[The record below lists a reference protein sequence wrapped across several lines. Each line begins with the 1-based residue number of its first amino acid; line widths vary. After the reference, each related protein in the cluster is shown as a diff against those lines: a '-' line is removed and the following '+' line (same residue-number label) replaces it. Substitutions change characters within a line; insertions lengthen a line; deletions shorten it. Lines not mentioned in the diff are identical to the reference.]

1 MTSTHNIND
10 MIINNRRDAGYT
22 IISRFEED
30 YREFLHDKLTCL
42 YSNFL
47 ENIPQGIV
55 SKAIERHGS
64 VDWDD
69 SSDFFEN
76 IDFPDL
82 KEISI
87 SKDHFHTILNDF
99 MEKFEYSDA
108 MNELYALR
116 CKIAHVKGYFTSID
130 LDKLIELTDL
140 IGEKLDFSD
149 FVLLLNK
156 IKTDPNSVIIKIP
169 SDFIEDY
176 LGRSGIIHNLPVPDY
191 EYEGGFVGRDEDR
204 KKIIQLLQSEKFS
217 VITLTGSGGVGKT
230 SLALKVIQDITERP
244 ESNIFDA
251 IVWLSA
257 KENRLSALG
266 IEDIEPTLKNFEE
279 LLDTIIDLFGFRS
292 ELLADDIQSKENLV
306 SNLFDLTKKV
316 LIIIDNLETIT
327 DQRII
332 NFIFDAPIKVKFLVT
347 SRRGIGQLEI
357 RHELKE
363 LKAKEA
369 VYLFRQLAKDKQL
382 PKLLQLSD
390 DVIKNYTSKVSFY
403 PLAIKWVIGQVAKG
417 KDINKIIESIHT
429 TDSDISKFCYEQ
441 IFGMLSDY
449 CKKVLYTLSLL
460 DNPPTASILQYII
473 ELEDQQFEDSIN
485 ELILVSLVIP
495 EHFQNDNKEI
505 STKYL
510 LLPLTKGYTR
520 IQLNKK
526 VELREYLNNRI
537 NEVENTVTTTER
549 AKKEYKHSLYNFGAK
564 SDEEKVA
571 TIIAQTAFQKYQT
584 GLYDA
589 AVDDYKRAQKIA
601 PNFAPIY
608 RNWALMESYENHLS
622 EADKLMEK
630 AASLDPEDPQIFLIW
645 GNIYRKGSKH
655 SESSKKYTMAYNL
668 APNDP
673 IILNAFGQAKSRLG
687 DFEEADKL
695 LTKAIQCDSAFSS
708 VKHEV
713 INRTSLAENLINW
726 SDYLSRDR
734 NYGEAEKKLNSA
746 LTHCT
751 VALEANAR
759 DPKIFSTL
767 SKVNLKRGLLY
778 FHMKLDRKAIEA
790 LSAVINSHAQY
801 FKHSLFKLSALI
813 ELGEYYNSI
822 FNSNELKRIIKI
834 VDTEYSNSQILKRIE
849 YKSLQE
855 RLNRLRE
862 NYQSDDRKN
871 GVIIEVN
878 INRGFVII
886 QDSAGVD
893 TYLGHK
899 SKFIPAIEYLG
910 FELKETKVS
919 FTPFIISDE
928 ENERK
933 QAIKIKITGANTQ
946 YSKKR

>member
-1 MTSTHNIND
+1 

-22 IISRFEED
+22 IISRFEEEF
-30 YREFLHDKLTCL
+30 RGFLHDKLVCL
-42 YSNFL
+42 YDNL
-47 ENIPQGIV
+47 LANIPSGIV
-55 SKAIERHGS
+55 SKASERHGS
-64 VDWDD
+64 PDWDD
-69 SSDFFEN
+69 LSDFFEN

-87 SKDHFHTILNDF
+87 YKDHYRSILNDF
-99 MEKFEYSDA
+99 MDKSEFSDT
-108 MNELYALR
+108 MNELYLLR

-140 IGEKLDFSD
+140 IASKLNFER
-149 FVLLLNK
+149 FIGLLIK

-169 SDFIEDY
+169 ADFVEDY

-204 KKIIQLLQSEKFS
+204 KKILQLLQSEKFS

-244 ESNIFDA
+244 EKTVFDA

-292 ELLADDIQSKENLV
+292 ELKDEDIKTKEDLV
-306 SNLFDLTKKV
+306 TTLFELTNKV
-316 LIIIDNLETIT
+316 LIVIDNLETIT

-369 VYLFRQLAKDKQL
+369 VYLFRQIAKDKQL
-382 PKLLQLSD
+382 PKLLSLTD
-390 DVIKNYTSKVSFY
+390 DVIKNYTSKVSYY

-417 KDINKIIESIHT
+417 RDINKIIESIHT
-429 TDSDISKFCYEQ
+429 SDSDISKFCYEQ
-441 IFGMLSDY
+441 IFGLLSEP

-460 DNPPTASILQYII
+460 DTPPTASILQYVV
-473 ELEDQQFEDSIN
+473 EFEDQQFEDIIN

-495 EHFQNDNKEI
+495 EHFQDTNKEI
-505 STKYL
+505 TTKYV

-520 IQLNKK
+520 IQLSKN

-537 NEVENTVTTTER
+537 NDVENTITTTER

-584 GLYDA
+584 GLYDV
-589 AVDDYKRAQKIA
+589 AVEDYKRAQKIA

-608 RNWALMESYENHLS
+608 RNWAIMESYENHLT

-630 AASLDPEDPQIFLIW
+630 AASLDSKDPQIFLIW

-655 SESSKKYTMAYNL
+655 IEANKKYSIAHSL

-673 IILNAFGQAKSRLG
+673 IVLNAYGQAKSRLG
-687 DFEEADKL
+687 EYEEADRL
-695 LTKAIQCDSAFSS
+695 LNLAIKCDSDFMSI
-708 VKHEV
+708 KHEV

-726 SDYLSRDR
+726 SDFLIRDR

-759 DPKIFSTL
+759 DPKLFSTL
-767 SKVNLKRGLLY
+767 SKVNLKRGILY
-778 FHMKLDRKAIEA
+778 FHMKYDRKAIEA

-813 ELGEYYNSI
+813 ELGEYYNK
-822 FNSNELKRIIKI
+822 NNKNNELNRILEIIDK
-834 VDTEYSNSQILKRIE
+834 EYTNSQILRRIE
-849 YKSLQE
+849 YKMLQD
-855 RLNRLRE
+855 RLHKLKGGSSDENR
-862 NYQSDDRKN
+862 
-871 GVIIEVN
+871 IIGTIKEVN
-878 INRGFVII
+878 VNRGFVII
-886 QDSAGVD
+886 QSAD
-893 TYLGHK
+893 DETFLGHK
-899 SKFIPAIEYLG
+899 FKFNPPIQDLEII
-910 FELKETKVS
+910 LKGQSVS
-919 FTPFIISDE
+919 FTSLIVNGDDSK
-928 ENERK
+928 K
-933 QAIKIKITGANTQ
+933 QAINIKLTGANTR
-946 YSKKR
+946 YKKLPRW